1 MTKFFQ
7 TLFPLIA
14 ISFLFP
20 VAIRSEVK
28 PQQDKQ
34 SINFASATNTSYDHQ
49 EHRQKGQDHKGH
61 DHPKIEI
68 SDGQPVPQV
77 ELITYQDTVKGWNL
91 EIKLSNFVL
100 TPENVNQTNELNEGH
115 AHLFING
122 KKVTRIYSNWY
133 YLQSLP
139 QGKNSIRVVLNANN
153 HGELTYQGEAI
164 ADTKIIEVQ

>member
-20 VAIRSEVK
+20 VAIHSEVK

-34 SINFASATNTSYDHQ
+34 FASATQTPH
-49 EHRQKGQDHKGH
+49 EHQDHEHKAH
-61 DHPKIEI
+61 DHEKIEI
-68 SDGQPVPQV
+68 RDGQPVPQV
-77 ELITYQDTVKGWNL
+77 ELITYQDAVKGWNL
-91 EIKLSNFVL
+91 ELKLVNFVL
-100 TPENVNQTNELNEGH
+100 TPENVNQTNKLNEGH

-122 KKVTRIYSNWY
+122 QKITRLYSNWY

-139 QGKNSIRVVLNANN
+139 KGKNSIKIVLNANN
-153 HGELTYQGEAI
+153 HGELSYQGKTI